1 MLTIGLVTQTIWITA
16 NDGENAIQMPFRTIF
31 RGTLLI
37 LSWVV
42 VFMSIF
48 KDIKYVFWVAFPCF
62 ISTLSTLTYEKDV
75 VSIDDPLERKQNLI
89 YALFFS
95 FQSIIQVYLMGELM
109 GKYRVVQF
117 MVCSVITMSL
127 LFRQL
132 FGSIGENLEMFIYAM
147 IGFSSMIMLAKL
159 LINLEQ
165 NLIF

>member
-48 KDIKYVFWVAFPCF
+48 KDIKYVFWAAFPCF

-75 VSIDDPLERKQNLI
+75 VSIDDPLERK
-89 YALFFS
+89 
-95 FQSIIQVYLMGELM
+95 
-109 GKYRVVQF
+109 
-117 MVCSVITMSL
+117 
-127 LFRQL
+127 
-132 FGSIGENLEMFIYAM
+132 
-147 IGFSSMIMLAKL
+147 
-159 LINLEQ
+159 
-165 NLIF
+165 

>member
-1 MLTIGLVTQTIWITA
+1 
-16 NDGENAIQMPFRTIF
+16 
-31 RGTLLI
+31 
-37 LSWVV
+37 
-42 VFMSIF
+42 
-48 KDIKYVFWVAFPCF
+48 
-62 ISTLSTLTYEKDV
+62 
-75 VSIDDPLERKQNLI
+75 
-89 YALFFS
+89 
-95 FQSIIQVYLMGELM
+95 MGELM

-132 FGSIGENLEMFIYAM
+132 FGSIGENLEMFIYAI